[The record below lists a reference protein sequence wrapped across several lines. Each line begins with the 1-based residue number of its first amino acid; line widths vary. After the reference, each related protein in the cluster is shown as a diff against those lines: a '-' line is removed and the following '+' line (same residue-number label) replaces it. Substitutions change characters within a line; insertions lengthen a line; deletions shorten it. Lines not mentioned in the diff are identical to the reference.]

1 LVGTLSGSPSGDAG
15 QRVCFA
21 SVGKRTPGVDG
32 VASLTP
38 RQRMRMV
45 EDLRNL
51 THHTPAPLRRV
62 YIPKPGKKEMRGLS
76 IPTMLDRAL
85 QALVKLALEP
95 EWEARFEPNSCGF
108 RPGRSSHD
116 AIESVFNFIRLKP
129 KYVLDADITKCF
141 DRISHDAILDK
152 LHTIRPIERLVRSW
166 LKAGIV
172 DHGETIFP
180 EAGAAQ
186 GGPLSPLLANV
197 ALHGLETVL
206 RQAAPAKSPP
216 GVIRY
221 ADDFVVLHHDLDTL
235 HHLKTV
241 AAEWLAEIGLQL
253 HPEKTLITHTL
264 EPHDGRI
271 GFDFGWNIRLGLS
284 RTAVSDGQAS
294 HSHLPGQTRLQDLHR
309 TQSQSAATPTG
320 QAAGHHPTSS
330 RGTAS
335 RSRLCPQ
342 SCDPGL
348 GQLLP
353 VLRRQTRFPNPGQ
366 HPLPPTHPLG
376 QTTAAHARA
385 ASGAIT
391 ATGAR

>member
-1 LVGTLSGSPSGDAG
+1 
-15 QRVCFA
+15 
-21 SVGKRTPGVDG
+21 
-32 VASLTP
+32 
-38 RQRMRMV
+38 MV

-116 AIESVFNFIRLKP
+116 AIESVFNFTRLKP

-141 DRISHDAILDK
+141 DKISHDAILDK
-152 LHTIRPIERLVRSW
+152 LHTIRPIERLARGW

-221 ADDFVVLHHDLDTL
+221 ADDFGCFTTTLTPSTISKPWQQNGWQRSACNSTPKRPSSPTPSNHTMGKSALTSDGTSAWAFHVRQYPMGKHRTRTYRGKPGYKTFIEPSRKALQRQRDKLRDIIQHHRGAPQAGLVYVLNPVIQGWANYYQYCVAKRDFQILDNTLYHQLTRWARQPPPTQERQVVLSPL
-235 HHLKTV
+235 
-241 AAEWLAEIGLQL
+241 LAQGE
-253 HPEKTLITHTL
+253 
-264 EPHDGRI
+264 R
-271 GFDFGWNIRLGLS
+271 
-284 RTAVSDGQAS
+284 AS
-294 HSHLPGQTRLQDLHR
+294 
-309 TQSQSAATPTG
+309 A
-320 QAAGHHPTSS
+320 
-330 RGTAS
+330 
-335 RSRLCPQ
+335 
-342 SCDPGL
+342 
-348 GQLLP
+348 
-353 VLRRQTRFPNPGQ
+353 LRRW
-366 HPLPPTHPLG
+366 
-376 QTTAAHARA
+376 
-385 ASGAIT
+385 
-391 ATGAR
+391 